1 MLEERVTCV
10 GAAAASRALVATCD
24 HFNYRWMFHTSEAS
38 MVLVVSRGA
47 LLRGSDAEPSTA
59 NPFEP
64 HQVLPLPA
72 TAQSIALHASSLRV
86 AVACVDGRAMLFGI
100 AHGSSPLNDD
110 DAQWQCEATWRCEA
124 DMQAPLQWCETND
137 DLTLVAA
144 GTRMTSWKVVHDAVT
159 VYAHRSFD
167 LRAGAPVHLLAA
179 AADGRYIATGAT
191 AHSRLLKVWCM
202 DAWPSE
208 TAAPP
213 CVFLGH
219 ARAVR
224 SMEWLDARAQGGDN
238 ASLLT
243 LDMRGQLTLWR
254 EDLNASPFAF
264 LQTLAIDTTAILSQY
279 SSVNLIACGLVARSK
294 PRPLVRTTLA
304 DGLCFW
310 ELAPKTE
317 SKHLVYD
324 ASMDQRGV
332 GQATGFFFRS
342 GATADTHQGEKFI
355 PGNVALHK
363 HAATYVLYGV
373 LDNGD
378 VCVWRLDAVSLL
390 NATPRSTLLGTFSG
404 LRTLFRSATLYD
416 VSWLPTAH
424 DASAPVVDILLQ
436 SMPIGELQRIQLRVA
451 GALDLVSVTDVYPSM
466 ASHAPIAAVVASST
480 STLGL
485 VDANETLFV
494 LSDDATLA
502 KLAHQHLELTHTRF
516 RSTNSVVTA
525 VALLDADL
533 ILCATA
539 NSEILAL
546 CGYDNHTKANILT
559 LATTASTLR
568 RLVVLPTTLLGLGD
582 DGSVYVWMFSRSPL
596 LLTDASVWATDCTAV
611 VFMEQYA
618 LGAGA
623 FLLTVSAPCTLATWS
638 VATGAVLHR
647 FALSKCVFQ
656 RLAQR
661 VDGTFALLLDDES
674 DPARVR
680 AGDSRTVCV
689 HTPYDAVAT
698 SKWTVD
704 ARTSAIAWLQD
715 AFVLCLARGVQLTLY
730 NGPTVL
736 WTMDMALPPATTL
749 LLHDSALYMSRG
761 ALLTRA
767 VVLPQERASPSVW
780 PPLLL
785 FQLLRRG
792 AFKALRRFL
801 EALKVSI
808 EAYEETCYVN
818 MHATPVY
825 VPPRLTWA
833 RIMLDPASG
842 REDLWTPSGASRS
855 SAPKD
860 CAALLFAPRVPLKT
874 TPAREST
881 VDYEAFFTP
890 ARVALLGIP
899 DPKTLTSL
907 TAMLH
912 VVDDVE
918 DVPGMK
924 FALALRWREEAY
936 AGLSAEA
943 LLWARLSK
951 MDFLTALPWLSPTKW
966 TWTEMRDLRL
976 PFWLDDLAKLREK
989 TEQVAQSAYAASKDP
1004 FDVALYYVLLG
1015 KTRLLAGL
1023 FRLAKENKIADLL
1036 TNDFDDDRWRTAAI
1050 KNAFVLKSK
1059 GRYML
1064 AATFF
1069 LLGSK
1074 IYEAAAMAEAADPTL
1089 VLSLLICKLAE
1100 ADARGPIT
1108 TQVLNNMVL
1117 SRAKACGDVYLEAL
1131 AQLLLTGEFPYM
1143 TLLTPPTTAMRCG
1156 FDTTSTMYWRD
1167 MNQSLYAA
1175 CALVRYDFTR
1185 RVYSDADTQLVVALH
1200 VKAASRLLAQG
1211 LTRSAYRC
1219 CSDLSESFGSLAIPE
1234 MASVMLQHT
1243 KVANVT
1249 SQLAAVSE
1257 RLVVATTASFETKDA
1272 SELGPLLIN
1281 LQEEL
1286 DAFASV
1292 RLLDIDDHLR
1302 QDLPLIHVLAT
1313 HVTGTARSVTAPLQ
1327 AFLNTVL
1334 AGGAPW
1340 AALRGA
1346 IVWTQYLHIV
1356 FALGIEPDS
1365 STIRLASTCIYSAL
1379 CLALRV
1385 ATISLER
1392 CCVGRL
1398 VHVLFPQKE
1407 LHEMPSDK
1415 CYTCHV
1421 WQPKKAPASL
1431 RHDLPTLH
1439 AVLQQLV
1446 SLQPKWPPPKAATL
1460 HSDACACSR
1469 LFLAAAYHCMAVHA
1483 ARILGDPDDVLS
1495 RQWTMW
1501 AASSPRVIAPCS
1513 DAAEGHCPW
1522 RHLMLQ
1528 LAPSIGHNNAAQD
1541 NMTTTSGMELPSPSS
1556 IEVIYKSQVPGESVK
1571 SMCFN
1576 PEQRSTVVHCNG
1588 RFIYRSTA
1596 KKPRRDAPPSDLSS
1610 LCQLQVNTRFSPPP
1624 AFANEMEVS
1633 PKTTP
1638 ANPLSPTPDSR
1649 STSYRPIAL
1658 TAHPSLSVFCAGTT
1672 KGVVDLWRFDNPTA
1686 PLGSFE
1692 HHVPTLNPLTQLA
1705 APRRDVHRI
1714 RFENSGHTL
1723 GACDNVGFVYLWNFS
1738 SSGATG
1744 CYAHLQCHNR
1754 GTRDFTF
1761 LNASSCLASVGAS
1774 TKKKSLCLWD
1784 TLLPP
1789 QKALISAPL
1798 CHPLGATAVVFS
1810 SRHQLLI
1817 SGGESGGLSV
1827 FDVRRQRMLHT
1838 VSAAH
1843 DSAITTLVLH
1853 PRGHS
1858 VLSGSATGDIKI
1870 WALPLFRELASWL
1883 TGKAKPVVATF
1894 LGDTTSAFVAPTI
1907 TGVTDAFATDDFFYT
1922 SHSDGSI
1929 QRCQV
1934 PTLLD

>member
-10 GAAAASRALVATCD
+10 GAASANRALVATCD

-38 MVLVVSRGA
+38 MALVVSRGA
-47 LLRGSDAEPSTA
+47 LLRGSDTEPTTA
-59 NPFEP
+59 DSFEP
-64 HQVLPLPA
+64 HQILPLPA
-72 TAQSIALHASSLRV
+72 AAQSIALHASSLRV

-100 AHGSSPLNDD
+100 AHRSPPMNDD
-110 DAQWQCEATWRCEA
+110 DAHWQCEATWRCEA
-124 DMQAPLQWCETND
+124 DMQAPLQWCETTD

-167 LRAGAPVHLLAA
+167 LCVDAPVHLLAA
-179 AADGRYIATGAT
+179 ASDGRYIATGAT
-191 AHSRLLKVWCM
+191 PHSRLLKVWCM
-202 DAWPSE
+202 EPWPSE
-208 TAAPP
+208 TAAPS

-219 ARAVR
+219 ARAVC
-224 SMEWLDARAQGGDN
+224 SMEWLDARAQGDN

-243 LDMRGQLTLWR
+243 LDRRGQLTLWR
-254 EDLNASPFAF
+254 EDLNGSPFAF

-279 SSVNLIACGLVARSK
+279 SSVNLVACGLVAR
-294 PRPLVRTTLA
+294 PMTRPLARTTLN

-310 ELAPKTE
+310 ELTPKSE
-317 SKHLVYD
+317 PEHLVYD
-324 ASMDQRGV
+324 DHRGV
-332 GQATGFFFRS
+332 GQAAGFFFRS

-355 PGNVALHK
+355 PGNVALQT
-363 HAATYVLYGV
+363 HAASYVVYGV

-378 VCVWRLDAVSLL
+378 VCFWRLDCVSLL
-390 NATPRSTLLGTFSG
+390 NATPRSHLLGTFSG
-404 LRTLFRSATLYD
+404 LRQLFRSATLLH
-416 VSWLPTAH
+416 VSTSLSGQH
-424 DASAPVVDILLQ
+424 EAPVVAFLLQ
-436 SMPIGELQRIQLRVA
+436 SMPVGELQRVQLRVN
-451 GALDLVSVTDVYPSM
+451 GAEVDLISAVDVYPRM
-466 ASHAPIAAVVASST
+466 GSHAPIAALVASST
-480 STLGL
+480 STMGFM
-485 VDANETLFV
+485 DANETLFV
-494 LSDDATLA
+494 LSDGATLQ
-502 KLAHQHLELTHTRF
+502 KLAHPHLELTHTRF
-516 RSTNSVVTA
+516 PSTTSVVTA
-525 VALLDADL
+525 VVVLDADL

-539 NSEILAL
+539 DREILAL
-546 CGYDNHTKANILT
+546 CGYDNHAKANVLT
-559 LATTASTLR
+559 LATTASALR

-582 DGSVYVWMFSRSPL
+582 DGSVVAWTFSRSPL
-596 LLTDASVWATDCTAV
+596 LLTNAQVWAIEWSSV
-611 VFMEQYA
+611 LYMERYA
-618 LGAGA
+618 LGDGA
-623 FLLTVSAPCTLATWS
+623 FLLAASSPCSLSTWS

-647 FALSKCVFQ
+647 FDLHHCVFKAS
-656 RLAQR
+656 R
-661 VDGTFALLLDDES
+661 S
-674 DPARVR
+674 AR
-680 AGDSRTVCV
+680 TICV
-689 HTPYDAVAT
+689 HAPYDAVAT
-698 SKWTVD
+698 AQWTVD
-704 ARTSAIAWLQD
+704 ARTSAIVWLQD

-730 NGPTVL
+730 SGPTVL
-736 WTMDMALPPATTL
+736 WTMDMALPQATTFL
-749 LLHDSALYMSRG
+749 VHGGTLYMSRG
-761 ALLTRA
+761 ALLTSA
-767 VVLPQERASPSVW
+767 VLLPKEPSSPSVW

-792 AFKALRRFL
+792 AFKALGRFL
-801 EALKVSI
+801 DALKRSL

-825 VPPRLTWA
+825 APPRLAWA
-833 RIMLDPASG
+833 SIMLDPLSG
-842 REDLWTPSGASRS
+842 KEDLWTPSRA
-855 SAPKD
+855 APKD
-860 CAALLFAPRVPLKT
+860 CAALLFAPRVPMKT
-874 TPAREST
+874 NAQDT

-890 ARVALLGIP
+890 ARISLLGLSDSKP
-899 DPKTLTSL
+899 LTSL
-907 TAMLH
+907 ASMLR

-924 FALALRWREEAY
+924 FALALRWREDAY
-936 AGLSAEA
+936 VGLSAEA

-951 MDFLTALPWLSPTKW
+951 MDFLMALPWLSQTKW
-966 TWTEMRDLRL
+966 TWDDVRDLRL
-976 PFWLDDLAKLREK
+976 PFWLDDTAKLREK

-1004 FDVALYYVLLG
+1004 FDVALYYDSFDWP
-1015 KTRLLAGL
+1015 R
-1023 FRLAKENKIADLL
+1023 NKIADLL
-1036 TNDFDDDRWRTAAI
+1036 TNDFADDRWRTAAI

-1069 LLGSK
+1069 LLGGK
-1074 IYEAAAMAEAADPTL
+1074 IYEAAAMAEAADQTL

-1100 ADARGPIT
+1100 ADANGPVT
-1108 TQVLNNMVL
+1108 KQVLCNMVL

-1143 TLLTPPTTAMRCG
+1143 TLLTPPTTDMRCG
-1156 FDTTSTMYWRD
+1156 FNTTCTTYWRD

-1219 CSDLSESFGSLAIPE
+1219 CSDLLESFGDLTIPE
-1234 MASVMLQHT
+1234 MANVMLQHT
-1243 KVANVT
+1243 KVANVC

-1257 RLVVATTASFETKDA
+1257 RLVRATTESFETKDT
-1272 SELGPLLIN
+1272 SELGPLLAN

-1292 RLLDIDDHLR
+1292 RLADVDDRLR
-1302 QDLPLIHVLAT
+1302 QDLPLVHVLAT
-1313 HVTGTARSVTAPLQ
+1313 HVSAARSVTAPLHV
-1327 AFLNTVL
+1327 FLNTIL

-1346 IVWTQYLHIV
+1346 VVWTQYLHIV
-1356 FALGIEPDS
+1356 FARCIEPDS

-1379 CLALRV
+1379 CLALPV
-1385 ATISLER
+1385 ATKSLDA
-1392 CCVGRL
+1392 CCVARL

-1421 WQPKKAPASL
+1421 WRPKKKAPASL
-1431 RHDLPTLH
+1431 RQDLPTLH
-1439 AVLQQLV
+1439 QVLQQLV
-1446 SLQPKWPPPKAATL
+1446 GLQPKWPPHKAASST
-1460 HSDACACSR
+1460 DEACACVR
-1469 LFLAAAYHCMAVHA
+1469 LFHAAAYHCMAVHA

-1495 RQWTMW
+1495 RQWTRW

-1513 DAAEGHCPW
+1513 NACCPW
-1522 RHLMLQ
+1522 RHLTLQ
-1528 LAPSIGHNNAAQD
+1528 LAPSLGNHNQVHDATNKEQ
-1541 NMTTTSGMELPSPSS
+1541 LPSPSS
-1556 IEVIYKSQVPGESVK
+1556 IEVIYKSQVPGEAVK

-1596 KKPRRDAPPSDLSS
+1596 KKPRRDAPLSDLSS

-1633 PKTTP
+1633 PKMTP

-1672 KGVVDLWRFDNPTA
+1672 KGNVDLWRFENPTA

-1723 GACDNVGFVYLWNFS
+1723 GACDNVGFVYLWNLARP
-1738 SSGATG
+1738 GATPTS
-1744 CYAHLQCHNR
+1744 R
-1754 GTRDFTF
+1754 TRDFTF

-1789 QKALISAPL
+1789 QKALISAPV

-1838 VSAAH
+1838 VSGAH